1 MNLRLLHRRLAVMMA
16 FSGLVAFA
24 GGAGVE
30 LVSALLAA
38 AGLAVALVWQ
48 PDRELSKRME
58 RVWLP
63 LATLL
68 VIRALL
74 HVFVIRD
81 DVVIPVV
88 DLLLLLLAAE
98 ALRSLDA
105 PNDIRLYALSFALL
119 LAATAYRPGIL
130 FLVAFIAFVG
140 FAVLGLMVGHLR
152 REAERHRVRQIPLGR
167 GLVLTSGALAGV
179 ILLVA
184 AMVFV
189 TFPRVSQGWA
199 GRGETLATSIAGFS
213 DEVSIGEHGSRIYGN
228 PQIVLRVEFP
238 QGAPSG
244 VLGLHWRG
252 RSYDHFDGVRWTRSR
267 SLPPSAG
274 PAQWYRERWSAPLL
288 EQRIYGAPLDVRVLF
303 SLHPVV
309 DIDAENGI
317 QPLFDN
323 AGDFMY
329 WGSGAPAYTAWS
341 RSSDPGPDELRAAG
355 GGYSPPARFFLQ
367 LPQDM
372 DPRIGALA
380 DSLTDGMDT
389 RYDKAEAIRRHLS
402 SFAYTLELPATAR
415 ETSLEYFLF
424 ERRAGHCEYFSTA
437 MVTLLRAAG
446 IEARNVN
453 GFLGGEWSQ
462 FGNYLA
468 VTQNQAHSWVEVWF
482 PGFGWVTFDPT
493 PGGAGVGERL
503 ESWFWP
509 GRIFFDA
516 LQHRWNKWVL
526 DYNIETQSGIFQR
539 WSEALSAKGGA
550 PDEGSPPGTSSGNTP
565 LWGTIFLAFALLAG
579 ILWARRGQR
588 ARTQETRMY
597 LKLRHACERAGL
609 KVTPGV
615 TPLALLE
622 RIAERHTEAA
632 AAAERVVDLYL
643 RARFGSEALG
653 PSELRDMNLALGN
666 ARKILLKHGK

>member
-1 MNLRLLHRRLAVMMA
+1 M
-16 FSGLVAFA
+16 
-24 GGAGVE
+24 
-30 LVSALLAA
+30 
-38 AGLAVALVWQ
+38 
-48 PDRELSKRME
+48 
-58 RVWLP
+58 
-63 LATLL
+63 
-68 VIRALL
+68 
-74 HVFVIRD
+74 
-81 DVVIPVV
+81 
-88 DLLLLLLAAE
+88 
-98 ALRSLDA
+98 
-105 PNDIRLYALSFALL
+105 
-119 LAATAYRPGIL
+119 
-130 FLVAFIAFVG
+130 
-140 FAVLGLMVGHLR
+140 
-152 REAERHRVRQIPLGR
+152 
-167 GLVLTSGALAGV
+167 
-179 ILLVA
+179 
-184 AMVFV
+184 
-189 TFPRVSQGWA
+189 
-199 GRGETLATSIAGFS
+199 
-213 DEVSIGEHGSRIYGN
+213 
-228 PQIVLRVEFP
+228 
-238 QGAPSG
+238 
-244 VLGLHWRG
+244 LGLHWRG

-267 SLPPSAG
+267 NLPPSAG
-274 PAQWYRERWSAPLL
+274 PAQWYRERWRAPLL

-341 RSSDPGPDELRAAG
+341 RSSDPGAEELRAAG
-355 GGYSPPARFFLQ
+355 NGYSPPARFFLQ
-367 LPQDM
+367 LPQDL

-380 DSLTDGMDT
+380 DSLTEGMAT

-462 FGNYLA
+462 FGDYLA

-482 PGFGWVTFDPT
+482 PDFGWVTFDPT
-493 PGGAGVGERL
+493 PGGAGVGERV

-526 DYNIETQSGIFQR
+526 DYDIETQSGIFQR
-539 WSEALSAKGGA
+539 WSHALSAKDGG
-550 PDEGSPPGTSSGNTP
+550 PVDGSPQGTSSRTTP
-565 LWGTIFLAFALLAG
+565 LWGTIFLAFAILAG
-579 ILWARRGQR
+579 ILWARRGLG
-588 ARTQETRMY
+588 ARTQETRIY
-597 LKLRHACERAGL
+597 LKLRDVCERAGL

-622 RIAERHTEAA
+622 RIAERHTGATTS
-632 AAAERVVDLYL
+632 AERVVDLYL
-643 RARFGSEALG
+643 RARYGSEELG
-653 PSELRDMNLALGN
+653 PSELREMNVALGT